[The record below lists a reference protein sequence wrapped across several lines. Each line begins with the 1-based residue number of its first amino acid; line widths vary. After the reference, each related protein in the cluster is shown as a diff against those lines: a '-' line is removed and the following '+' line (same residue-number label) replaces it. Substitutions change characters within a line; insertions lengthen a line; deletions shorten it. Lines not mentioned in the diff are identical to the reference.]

1 MMDCDVLVIGGG
13 PAGSTASALLA
24 EKGWSVTQLEKD
36 SHPKF
41 HIGESLLPMNLPI
54 LERLGVLD
62 EVDEIGI
69 RKYGVEFNCES
80 REEPTTYYFAN
91 ALNKNHPYAY
101 EVQRA
106 TYDKILF
113 NNAKR
118 KGVNTQENMRVVNVE
133 FHADGSSTVDVK
145 DKDGNLHQWQA
156 KYLIDASGRGTILGN
171 KFKIKQRSKHH
182 NSAAVFGHFGGV
194 ERRQGKDEGNISV
207 YWFEHGWFW
216 FIPFK
221 DGTMSVGAVCWPYYL
236 NSRKVDVGQ
245 FLMDTLA
252 LCPAAMERMRGA
264 KLISPVT
271 ATGNFSYR
279 LKKMYGKGYLIVGDA
294 FAFIDPVFS
303 SGVLLGMNA
312 AMHAADT
319 VEGILRDP
327 ASAKS
332 RLRKY
337 DRMVRYGLKTFSWF
351 IYRITQPTMRT
362 MFMGP
367 RNWFRMEE
375 GIMSLLAGDLFR
387 DTPIKRPLFAFKIV
401 YSIAYMLNWRV
412 NRDALKRRKQGLQG
426 GQLSVEETSSNK
438 EQMDNTGMAES
449 EKDVA

>member
-1 MMDCDVLVIGGG
+1 MTSCDVLVIGGG
-13 PAGSTASALLA
+13 PAGSTVSALLA
-24 EKGWSVTQLEKD
+24 EKGWAVTQLEKD
-36 SHPKF
+36 AHPKF

-54 LERLGVLD
+54 LDKLGVLD
-62 EVDEIGI
+62 EVDLIGI

-80 REEPTTYYFAN
+80 RDKPTTYYFEN

-106 TYDKILF
+106 KYDKILF

-118 KGVNTQENMRVVNVE
+118 KGVTTLENMRVVNVE
-133 FHADGSSTVDVK
+133 FNSDGSSTIDAQ
-145 DKDGNLHQWQA
+145 DNAGGMHQWHA
-156 KYLIDASGRGTILGN
+156 KFLVDASGRSTFLGN
-171 KFKIKQRSKHH
+171 KFRTKQRSKQH
-182 NSAAVFGHFGGV
+182 NSAAIFGHFEGV

-236 NSRKVDVGQ
+236 NSRKVGVEQ
-245 FLMDTLA
+245 FLMDTMA
-252 LCPAAMERMRGA
+252 LCPRAMERMREA
-264 KLISPVT
+264 RLISPVT

-279 LKKMYGKGYLIVGDA
+279 LKNMYGNGYLIIGDA

-303 SGVLLGMNA
+303 SGVLLGMNG
-312 AMHAADT
+312 AMHAAEVVD
-319 VEGILRDP
+319 GILRDP
-327 ASAKS
+327 ASANR
-332 RLRKY
+332 RLHKF
-337 DRMVRYGLKTFSWF
+337 DRMVRYGLNTFSWF
-351 IYRITQPTMRT
+351 IYRITQPAMRT

-387 DTPIKRPLFAFKIV
+387 DTPIKRPLFFFKII
-401 YSIAYMLNWRV
+401 YSIAYMINWRV
-412 NRDALKRRKQGLQG
+412 NRRSYLRRQQSLRGGALE
-426 GQLSVEETSSNK
+426 VEETSSRSDSK
-438 EQMDNTGMAES
+438 ES
-449 EKDVA
+449 IEKEVA

>member
-1 MMDCDVLVIGGG
+1 MLECDVLVIGGG
-13 PAGSTASALLA
+13 PAGSTVSSLLA

-36 SHPKF
+36 AHPKF

-54 LERLGVLD
+54 LEKLGVLD
-62 EVDEIGI
+62 QVDKIGI

-80 REEPTTYYFAN
+80 REEPTTYYFKK

-106 TYDKILF
+106 KYDRILF
-113 NNAKR
+113 NNAQQ
-118 KGVNTQENMRVVNVE
+118 KGVDTRENIRVVDVE
-133 FHADGSSTVDVK
+133 FHDDGSSTVEARDNA
-145 DKDGNLHQWQA
+145 GNQLKWQA
-156 KYLIDASGRGTILGN
+156 KYLVDASGRGTFLGN

-182 NSAAVFGHFGGV
+182 NSAAIFGHFEGV
-194 ERRQGKDEGNISV
+194 ERRTGLDEGNISV

-236 NSRKVDVGQ
+236 NSRKVCVEQ

-252 LCPAAMERMRGA
+252 LCPAAMQRMRNA

-279 LKKMYGKGYLIVGDA
+279 LKRMHGKGYLIVGDA
-294 FAFIDPVFS
+294 FAFIVPVFS
-303 SGVLLGMNA
+303 SGVLLGMNG
-312 AMHAADT
+312 AMHAAD
-319 VEGILRDP
+319 VVDGVLREP
-327 ASAKS
+327 STEQA
-332 RLRKY
+332 RLREFEN
-337 DRMVRYGLKTFSWF
+337 MVRYGLKTFSWF
-351 IYRITQPTMRT
+351 IYRITQPCMRN

-375 GIMSLLAGDLFR
+375 GVMSLLAGDLFR
-387 DTPIKRPLFAFKIV
+387 DTPIRRPLFFFKLI
-401 YSIAYMLNWRV
+401 YYWAYLLDWRN
-412 NRDALKRRKQGLQG
+412 NRASFKRRKQSLKG
-426 GQLSVEETSSNK
+426 GAISVEETSTK
-438 EQMDNTGMAES
+438 QEQLD
-449 EKDVA
+449 KDV

>member
-1 MMDCDVLVIGGG
+1 MTDCDVLVIGGG
-13 PAGSTASALLA
+13 PVGSTVSALLA

-54 LERLGVLD
+54 FKKLGVLD
-62 EVDEIGI
+62 KVDEIGI

-80 REEPTTYYFAN
+80 RDKPTTYYFAN
-91 ALNKNHPYAY
+91 ALDKNHPYAY
-101 EVQRA
+101 EVQRDHL
-106 TYDKILF
+106 DKMLF
-113 NNAKR
+113 ENAKS
-118 KGVNTQENMRVVNVE
+118 KGVAGLEDMRVVNVE
-133 FHADGSSTVDVK
+133 FKEDGSSITEAK

-156 KYLIDASGRGTILGN
+156 KYLVDASGRGTVLGN
-171 KFKIKQRSKHH
+171 KFKTKQRSKDH
-182 NSAAVFGHFGGV
+182 NSAAVFGHFSGV
-194 ERRQGKDEGNISV
+194 ERRQGKDEGNISI

-236 NSRKVDVGQ
+236 NSRKVGVEQ

-252 LCPAAMERMRGA
+252 LCPAALARMRDA

-271 ATGNFSYR
+271 ATGNFAYR
-279 LKKMYGKGYLIVGDA
+279 LSEMSGKGYLIVGDA

-312 AMHAADT
+312 GLHSVD
-319 VEGILRDP
+319 VVDGILRNP
-327 ASAKS
+327 ANEHKL
-332 RLRKY
+332 LRNYKK
-337 DRMVRYGLKTFSWF
+337 MVLGGLTTFSWF
-351 IYRITQPTMRT
+351 IYRITQPTMRN

-367 RNWFRMEE
+367 RNWFRVEE
-375 GIMSLLAGDLFR
+375 GVMSLLAGDLFSE
-387 DTPIKRPLFAFKIV
+387 TKVKRPLFFFKII

-412 NRDALKRRKQGLQG
+412 NRDALKRRQIGLQG
-426 GQLSVEETSSNK
+426 GPLEVEATSS
-438 EQMDNTGMAES
+438 DGG
-449 EKDVA
+449 

>member
-1 MMDCDVLVIGGG
+1 MTNCDVLVIGGG
-13 PAGSTASALLA
+13 PAGSTVSALLA
-24 EKGWSVTQLEKD
+24 EKGWAVTQLEKD
-36 SHPKF
+36 THPKF

-54 LERLGVLD
+54 LDKLGVLD
-62 EVDEIGI
+62 EVDQIGI

-80 REEPTTYYFAN
+80 RNKPTTYYFEN

-106 TYDKILF
+106 KYDKILF

-118 KGVNTQENMRVVNVE
+118 KGVTTLESMRVVNVE
-133 FHADGSSTVDVK
+133 FNSDGSSTIDAQ
-145 DKDGNLHQWQA
+145 DNGGGMHQWHA
-156 KYLIDASGRGTILGN
+156 KFLVDASGRSTFLGN
-171 KFKIKQRSKHH
+171 KFKTKQRSKQH
-182 NSAAVFGHFGGV
+182 NSAAIFGHFEGV

-236 NSRKVDVGQ
+236 NSRSVGVEQ

-252 LCPAAMERMRGA
+252 LCPGAMERMREA
-264 KLISPVT
+264 RLISPVT

-279 LKKMYGKGYLIVGDA
+279 LKNMYGKGYLIIGDA

-303 SGVLLGMNA
+303 SGVLLGMNG
-312 AMHAADT
+312 AMHAAEVVD
-319 VEGILRDP
+319 GILRDP
-327 ASAKS
+327 ASAS
-332 RLRKY
+332 QRLHKF
-337 DRMVRYGLKTFSWF
+337 DRMVRYGLNTFSWF
-351 IYRITQPTMRT
+351 IYRITQPAMRT

-387 DTPIKRPLFAFKIV
+387 DTPIKRPLFFFKII
-401 YSIAYMLNWRV
+401 YSIAYLINWRV
-412 NRDALKRRKQGLQG
+412 NRRSYMRRQESLRGGALE
-426 GQLSVEETSSNK
+426 VEETSSRSDSNENIEK
-438 EQMDNTGMAES
+438 E
-449 EKDVA
+449 VA